1 MGMSQASQ
9 YDEAY
14 KEIMT
19 YFWTTYDHG
28 VQRAFEHKDDSI
40 GLTMLRKPSAPMI
53 DKVVQ
58 VATVGDDR
66 KMRGEVKSVIDKDGE
81 AYIMYQIELK

>member
-1 MGMSQASQ
+1 MGMSQVSQ

-14 KEIMT
+14 KAIMT
-19 YFWTTYDHG
+19 YFGTTYDHR

-66 KMRGEVKSVIDKDGE
+66 KCAEKSK
-81 AYIMYQIELK
+81 A